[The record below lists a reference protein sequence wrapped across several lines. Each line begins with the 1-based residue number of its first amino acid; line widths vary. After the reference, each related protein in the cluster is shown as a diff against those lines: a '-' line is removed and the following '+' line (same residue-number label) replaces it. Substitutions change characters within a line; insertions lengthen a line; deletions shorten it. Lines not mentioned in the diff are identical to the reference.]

1 MPAPAES
8 AYLRAAF
15 LTALVAASLSCL
27 IAAIFVV
34 LAGGIEA
41 DPAEVLRLSLRTWL
55 VAMGAGIDA
64 GAVAFGLIPLGATV
78 VCIALVARAA
88 SWIVADPLD
97 DLVAYA
103 VSTAGM
109 FGVIA
114 AIASSVASSGDVH
127 VSPVRAAC
135 AGFAIGGVGAAWG
148 SARRH
153 GDAHRWWFGAP
164 EEARATVRAAVPG
177 VAAVLVVA
185 TAIVAVFAI
194 RGVTRAGDLWAALD
208 PGAGG
213 GIALGVGSLLAT
225 PTLVLWTVSALI
237 GPGFALGTDTSVDLT
252 GAQLGQVPGFPLFAG
267 LPSPGE
273 FPGWVFVLGLVPVLA
288 GMLSG
293 WRLRVPA
300 GTGPL
305 RQILLG
311 IASGALAGLTLGAL
325 VASSHGAIGPGRMAD
340 VGPPLLT
347 PLLVAVAMMAAGGA
361 VGAALAHYRGG
372 RASRSPDSSPDTSAT
387 GRPRL
392 WQRHQ
397 SAGVD

>member
-15 LTALVAASLSCL
+15 LTALVAAVLSWL
-27 IAAIFVV
+27 VATFFVV
-34 LAGGIEA
+34 LASGGQA
-41 DPAEVLRLSLRTWL
+41 SAGDVVRVSLRTWL

-64 GAVAFGLIPLGATV
+64 GPVAFGLVPIGATV

-88 SWIVADPLD
+88 AWVVADPLD

-103 VSTAGM
+103 VSTAAAL
-109 FGVIA
+109 GVIA
-114 AIASSVASSGDVH
+114 AIAATVSSSGDVH
-127 VSPVRAAC
+127 VSAVRAAC
-135 AGFAIGGVGAAWG
+135 AGFVVGGLGAAWG

-153 GDAHRWWFGAP
+153 RDGHRWWLSAP
-164 EEARATVRAAVPG
+164 EEARSVVRAAAPG
-177 VAAVLVVA
+177 VMAVLVVA
-185 TAIVAVFAI
+185 TGIVVVLAIGGMAQ
-194 RGVTRAGDLWAALD
+194 AGDLWAALD

-213 GIALGVGSLLAT
+213 GVALGVGSLLAA
-225 PTLVLWTVSALI
+225 PTVVLWTASALI

-252 GAQLGQVPGFPLFAG
+252 GAQLGEVPGFPLFAA

-273 FPGWVFVLGLVPVLA
+273 FPGWLFVLGLVPVLA
-288 GMLSG
+288 GLLSG

-300 GTGPL
+300 GTGAV

-311 IASGALAGLTLGAL
+311 TAAGGVAGLALGVLTAT
-325 VASSHGAIGPGRMAD
+325 SHGAIGPGRMAD

-347 PLLVAVAMMAAGGA
+347 PALVAAGVMAAGGA
-361 VGAALAHYRGG
+361 LGAALAHYRGG
-372 RASRSPDSSPDTSAT
+372 RASRSPDTSPDTSAT

-392 WQRHQ
+392 WQRNQ
-397 SAGVD
+397 SASVD